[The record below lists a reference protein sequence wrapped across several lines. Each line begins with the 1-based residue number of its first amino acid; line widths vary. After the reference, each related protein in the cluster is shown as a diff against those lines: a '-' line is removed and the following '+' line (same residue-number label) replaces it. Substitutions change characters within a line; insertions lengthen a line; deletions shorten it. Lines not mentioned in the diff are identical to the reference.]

1 MARGPAAKE
10 VRDPVPA
17 RAAIDVPGNPRRRRW
32 QRGPRRPT
40 SGARP
45 FDGHGDADALRF
57 RSRRP
62 NTDADSGALIPYAS
76 TTKDTS
82 STMNG

>member
-1 MARGPAAKE
+1 VVIRRARD
-10 VRDPVPA
+10 R
-17 RAAIDVPGNPRRRRW
+17 
-32 QRGPRRPT
+32 T
-40 SGARP
+40 SGQ
-45 FDGHGDADALRF
+45 HGDADALRF

-62 NTDADSGALIPYAS
+62 KSDADSGALIPYAS